1 MNTHADRLRAI
12 EQTYVVKFPKQHLAT
27 FGITNLDYFVV
38 TEPIYTAIDSQKKN
52 LETVVRKGKVVA
64 EQPSLVTPTYA
75 LNLRGFS
82 ESAYNYMRQVSD
94 EHGPNSPGIFYQYK
108 NQPENL
114 DIMSGIPA
122 EVGSRI
128 SSELSENKNEL
139 SVVIVGVDEFWDVA
153 LMKFIYEF
161 TASSAAFNAK
171 EMNARGL
178 FDPQS
183 SSGGL
188 PRAAVNQIE
197 GMFRSVEKGGSPQSL
212 KEELDRWGVFEF
224 YQDRFLNLFR

>member
-1 MNTHADRLRAI
+1 
-12 EQTYVVKFPKQHLAT
+12 
-27 FGITNLDYFVV
+27 
-38 TEPIYTAIDSQKKN
+38 
-52 LETVVRKGKVVA
+52 
-64 EQPSLVTPTYA
+64 
-75 LNLRGFS
+75 
-82 ESAYNYMRQVSD
+82 MRQVSD
-94 EHGPNSPGIFYQYK
+94 DHGPNSPGILYQYK

-128 SSELSENKNEL
+128 SSELSDKKNEL

-161 TASSAAFNAK
+161 TASSAAYNAK

-188 PRAAVNQIE
+188 PRAANRRHV
-197 GMFRSVEKGGSPQSL
+197 
-212 KEELDRWGVFEF
+212 
-224 YQDRFLNLFR
+224 